1 MATGSLN
8 VRGARLAYSDEG
20 SGPIVVYAHGL
31 TKSRSADRTL
41 GLVDWPALPAAGFRL
56 ISYDAR
62 GHGESEGTPV
72 TDAYRWESLAEDLLA
87 VIDHFSP
94 AEPVRAAGISM
105 GTGTILN
112 ALTQAPERFAAVML
126 GAPPTA
132 WETRAAQRAQYEQ
145 FAQQVEQMSPGQ
157 AAAMFAQA
165 PVPQIFEHVP
175 GYGVPTPAHELLPSI
190 FRGGGAS
197 DLPSS
202 RQLADVRVPALILA
216 WATDPAHPIST
227 TERLAEVLPAS
238 TFHVSDTAE
247 DVRTWAAKAA
257 AFFAGMPETRKE
269 SAGRLG
275 NNPETE
281 C

>member
-1 MATGSLN
+1 MKDVLRAEKAGANVATGSLS

-31 TKSRSADRTL
+31 TRSRSADRAL
-41 GLVDWPALPAAGFRL
+41 GLVDWPALPAARFRL

-62 GHGESEGTPV
+62 GHGESEGASVADT
-72 TDAYRWESLAEDLLA
+72 YRWESLAVDLLA

-112 ALTQAPERFAAVML
+112 ALTRAPERFAAVML
-126 GAPPTA
+126 GAPPIA
-132 WETRAAQRAQYEQ
+132 WEARAAQRAQYEQ

-165 PVPQIFEHVP
+165 PVPPIFEHVP
-175 GYGVPTPAHELLPSI
+175 GYGVPTPAHELLPSV
-190 FRGGGAS
+190 FRGAGAS
-197 DLPSS
+197 DMPSP
-202 RQLADVRVPALILA
+202 RQLAGVRVPALILA
-216 WATDPAHPIST
+216 WATDPAHPVSAA
-227 TERLAEVLPAS
+227 ERLAEVLPAS
-238 TFHVSDTAE
+238 MLHVSDTAK

-257 AFFAGMPETRKE
+257 AFFA
-269 SAGRLG
+269 
-275 NNPETE
+275 
-281 C
+281 

>member
-1 MATGSLN
+1 MNNTLGPGKEGTIVATGSLN
-8 VRGARLAYSDEG
+8 VRGAHLAYSDEG

-31 TKSRSADRTL
+31 TKSRSADRAL

-62 GHGESEGTPV
+62 GHGESEGIPV

-94 AEPVRAAGISM
+94 AEPVRVAGISM

-132 WETRAAQRAQYEQ
+132 RETRAAQRAQYEQ
-145 FAQQVEQMSPGQ
+145 FAQQVEQMSPGLGHRPRSPHQ
-157 AAAMFAQA
+157 
-165 PVPQIFEHVP
+165 HRR
-175 GYGVPTPAHELLPSI
+175 TPR
-190 FRGGGAS
+190 RG
-197 DLPSS
+197 
-202 RQLADVRVPALILA
+202 
-216 WATDPAHPIST
+216 
-227 TERLAEVLPAS
+227 
-238 TFHVSDTAE
+238 
-247 DVRTWAAKAA
+247 
-257 AFFAGMPETRKE
+257 
-269 SAGRLG
+269 
-275 NNPETE
+275 